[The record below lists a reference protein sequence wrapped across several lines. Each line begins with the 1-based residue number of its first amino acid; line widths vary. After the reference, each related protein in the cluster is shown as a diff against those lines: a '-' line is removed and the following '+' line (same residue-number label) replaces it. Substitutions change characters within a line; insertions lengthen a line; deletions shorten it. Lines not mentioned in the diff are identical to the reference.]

1 MTAVSDKAHTHL
13 SRRERQIMDVLHEQ
27 GEATAAQVHKALPDS
42 PTYSTVRALLRK
54 LLDKQH
60 VNFRED
66 GPRYVYRPSIARSEA
81 RRGAVRRLLDIF
93 FNGSP
98 VAAAVNL
105 LGDDGQNLTSEEI
118 DELESVVA
126 RLKAER
132 ARAEGSAQ
140 DEEPSDG

>member
-1 MTAVSDKAHTHL
+1 MSDKGHTHL
-13 SRRERQIMDVLHEQ
+13 SRRERQIMDVLYEQ

-54 LLDKQH
+54 LLDKSH
-60 VNFRED
+60 VRFRED
-66 GPRYVYRPSIARSEA
+66 GPRYVYRPSMARSEA

-105 LGDDGQNLTSEEI
+105 LGEDGKNLSLEEI
-118 DELESVVA
+118 AELETVVA
-126 RLKAER
+126 RLKAEKGR
-132 ARAEGSAQ
+132 
-140 DEEPSDG
+140 DETSNDG